1 MRSSTSACPRHGS
14 TSRRRRSTSPALRS
28 RTRATSRSR
37 RRRETC
43 ASTGTCVPQ
52 TSCAT
57 RTTTAPRSSAGGR
70 ATSTLTATRQ
80 GLRWT
85 ICRNSCGV
93 GSTTGQADQAKRRR
107 RMAIERSARATWT
120 GDLKSGQG
128 EFDLESSHAVEH
140 EQVTFAS
147 RFEQPGGKTSPEELI
162 AAAHATCFS
171 MALSGGLARAGHSP
185 TKLETDARVRLD
197 EGAITAIHLTVRGEV
212 DGLDE
217 AGFEQAAQEAK
228 ANCPVSKALAAVPE
242 ITLDASLA

>member
-1 MRSSTSACPRHGS
+1 
-14 TSRRRRSTSPALRS
+14 
-28 RTRATSRSR
+28 
-37 RRRETC
+37 
-43 ASTGTCVPQ
+43 
-52 TSCAT
+52 
-57 RTTTAPRSSAGGR
+57 
-70 ATSTLTATRQ
+70 
-80 GLRWT
+80 
-85 ICRNSCGV
+85 
-93 GSTTGQADQAKRRR
+93 
-107 RMAIERSARATWT
+107 MAIERKARATWT
-120 GDLKSGQG
+120 GDLRSGQG

-171 MALSGGLARAGHSP
+171 MALAGGLARAGNPP
-185 TKLETDARVRLD
+185 TKLETDAQVTLD
-197 EGAITAIHLTVRGEV
+197 NVDGITAIHLTVRGQV

>member
-140 EQVTFAS
+140 EQVTFSS

-171 MALSGGLARAGHSP
+171 MALSNGLAQAGHAP
-185 TKLETDARVRLD
+185 TKLETDAQVTLD
-197 EGAITAIHLTVRGEV
+197 NADGGFSITAIHLSVHGEV
-212 DGLDE
+212 DGLGGAAAAKLEVAMAEDDLPLLHPCEE
-217 AGFEQAAQEAK
+217 A
-228 ANCPVSKALAAVPE
+228 
-242 ITLDASLA
+242 